1 MKLWNVALPHETFA
15 CKQTKLMKKILSTLV
30 MCLIFGV
37 GYSYGITVTAKAVVY
52 DQILSNQ
59 ERVQGGGNVIVYVAN
74 NYEKGWLSSS
84 WEGWSDGTPAGTDTY
99 STWIGN
105 PMSGGD
111 KNGQVCYSAS
121 VENTSNGYFF
131 YQWEETDGSKITE
144 KSSRDRDI
152 KNTEISADKT
162 VYAVFKPVTVDNPN
176 NGTIN
181 VTDLSPATKDGTVT
195 FNVTGADNIND
206 FYTPTV
212 EAVEGEGFAYKSM
225 SYANNVITVT
235 VTYTVQNKDNVNGDP
250 KPSYSATVTLR
261 SKGDADGTQAKQA
274 TITATESLKPA
285 FSIPATLNLTP
296 DAPALAVA
304 PAQQSFT
311 ITTNNQ
317 VAANASWDATL
328 PQEAK
333 DLGFSVEKTGTA
345 VTVNFTPK
353 DNIYQEDILATLSIT
368 GIYTDGNEKI
378 ITNTQIVSLSADKGS
393 AVKIDGKTNASCDF
407 GTKEYTGQAY
417 TKDLSFTSNIIATD
431 LSYLW
436 FPDDFEH
443 EVKGNI
449 ITITLPG
456 KLIPGNYSGELSVK
470 YNAVD
475 VAYLT
480 ASAKVRLAQ
489 PQIESK
495 VYMSQVLLTWKN
507 VYGAKQYILK
517 SGETVIDI
525 SDVMTSETIAT
536 ASTSASHT
544 RSYCK
549 MITAIGDAPLST
561 GTEYPFTLTVV
572 YGDDVNNIN
581 DVTKISSTT
590 ITATPAATTTIT
602 ADDVPLLGIYTG
614 TEKAGAYP
622 YHKDGK
628 RLIDLSAAFKDGVA
642 AFDKLYVFG
651 LTSGDANNI
660 ITPPNPTSNSNA
672 VTPCYI
678 YIKKDGNYSLSTTIP
693 NVNVATKPQE
703 FTISASSIKSVY
715 FTGYAPYATCG
726 YTWDENGVFEIQG
739 GANQTIDV
747 YLDNFKMYSRP
758 KAEVGTKLTEK
769 ILGLSDIDGNIDLG
783 DISNTHVFLYTNG
796 SGAALA
802 FVSSSENENSPFK
815 PTIHLRGDNFLES
828 TYGVATGVDIEVKIP
843 IINTVLV
850 DVYYDPVTNASA
862 PIHIVPKGSGGYAQ
876 CTSLTINDKWHA
888 DGTSEFVATNGK
900 LKLSDNLR
908 PAPTIDLG
916 NDKTKLTFDGGQ
928 IFLQNAAISSETYT
942 TTYAISYRYKEM
954 KEIAFMYGL
963 GDDQPGGKVHFKD
976 GTISCAEIPLS
987 VWNGT
992 FKDRYETC
1000 FYDRFS
1006 MKCPINTVIDGGTFN
1021 CNVLA
1026 SSSTKS
1032 SGGAPMNS
1040 AGHKL
1045 CKTIID
1051 VTSDEDYPKSTN
1063 GLVSLPANW
1072 LNNYYYNSSTN
1083 LTTYYTNNSSKVQP
1097 YSVTSIVPLYN
1108 NETEQYEVNLMLPNE
1123 QVCISEIITK
1133 PWVVCVPEFKVGGNA
1148 VGQILG
1154 GSVDKVYSGYEQ
1166 NENVPSL
1173 ESYYETSKLLY
1184 GVMDEYVQDVSS
1196 TYTSP
1201 TGMSVSV
1208 EDITPSEIS
1217 ETESYAI
1224 KDKVYYLLPVVANE
1238 WKLFTAP
1245 FDISNV
1251 YLIESYPEEQLLK
1264 DFGEEEKDKKG
1275 NSVWKIKK
1283 PEQIKD
1289 ARLEQ
1294 SSRFMDF
1301 MYNFMWD
1308 VDGLGNSNDFWTKS
1322 LGKDYSEFVK
1332 DWIEY
1337 EKTNARNKDAEGN
1350 YTPKLTQL
1358 YHYSPD
1364 GQYPDGVNWWDA
1376 NFYLYESYDDVPE
1389 YKNVWDFN
1397 GESFVTKWKEVS
1409 TVSIPRGKNNNAP
1422 KVGDNHNVI
1431 MKRGE
1436 VYAIDFPYSVTNAEY
1451 DHTQV
1456 WDYWTGKYILFEGFP
1471 TIDTNEDG
1479 VADCQIINGSDY
1491 ASNIKPSVTSGTGV
1505 ISGNSTFAY
1514 IELEDENTFI
1524 LNGYGGNKYDDG
1536 VDYNAFVPA
1545 SYVSLRPAESFI
1557 LTSPVQSN
1565 MPTRRI
1571 TSINPRT
1578 GEITYR
1584 NETATSVPTIGGNN
1598 QMFVYNI
1605 TGGVGVVPV
1614 VAQQV
1619 SIYNAAGQLVTSQYL
1634 TDEVH
1639 IPLPS
1644 GIYLIAGAKDQFK
1657 AVVK

>member
-1 MKLWNVALPHETFA
+1 
-15 CKQTKLMKKILSTLV
+15 MKKILSI
-30 MCLIFGV
+30 LICV
-37 GYSYGITVTAKAVVY
+37 VLGISSAWADAVSGTATAVLCKGGTCTVQA
-52 DQILSNQ
+52 
-59 ERVQGGGNVIVYVAN
+59 GGWVEVNT
-74 NYEKGWLSSS
+74 SSS
-84 WEGWSDGTPAGTDTY
+84 NSTWDKYTDTGSDATSGLSKWTANIYMHAKPFDGNYFIGWASTFTSNTGQYALIGDYRAYGTTDSYSATDKTIKYAANKVGTD
-99 STWIGN
+99 G
-105 PMSGGD
+105 
-111 KNGQVCYSAS
+111 
-121 VENTSNGYFF
+121 ENI
-131 YQWEETDGSKITE
+131 Q
-144 KSSRDRDI
+144 R
-152 KNTEISADKT
+152 
-162 VYAVFKPVTVDNPN
+162 YAIFKPVTVDKM
-176 NGTIN
+176 TIDGAEITEKTLKS
-181 VTDLSPATKDGTVT
+181 TDKSGYKETTIVFT
-195 FNVTGADNIND
+195 VTGADNMND
-206 FYTPTV
+206 FVSDEVVLSGDPRFTIRSTKLS
-212 EAVEGEGFAYKSM
+212 G
-225 SYANNVITVT
+225 NTVT
-235 VTYTVQNKDNVNGDP
+235 VVVRFTDNDRHILDVPLP
-250 KPSYSATVTLR
+250 KATVTLT
-261 SKGDADGTQAKQA
+261 SKGDNTSTKTA
-274 TITATESLKPA
+274 TITATSDLTPYFIVSPSPICDLTPNDPVEEGNEVSATLTTIATTGYTTVVSLASWNATFADPVA
-285 FSIPATLNLTP
+285 AEQLGFSIDNGTTNSPTVKFTPTPASINKANVTTEVCITSTYKDHSNPQKTLTDKQCVTISV
-296 DAPALAVA
+296 DAGKIFTINTVSDAVMDFDIVDYSETNN
-304 PAQQSFT
+304 PVEQTFPVHTTMKLSDFT
-311 ITTNNQ
+311 ITENLNGITY
-317 VAANASWDATL
+317 VANVVGQGSAT
-328 PQEAK
+328 
-333 DLGFSVEKTGTA
+333 
-345 VTVNFTPK
+345 
-353 DNIYQEDILATLSIT
+353 DNIVVTAQSNHVPDTYVSTIEFAETGDDLHASLTINVPIKLAKPVVTATVGL
-368 GIYTDGNEKI
+368 GQKI
-378 ITNTQIVSLSADKGS
+378 QLDWQ
-393 AVKIDGKTNASCDF
+393 D
-407 GTKEYTGQAY
+407 
-417 TKDLSFTSNIIATD
+417 
-431 LSYLW
+431 
-436 FPDDFEH
+436 
-443 EVKGNI
+443 
-449 ITITLPG
+449 
-456 KLIPGNYSGELSVK
+456 
-470 YNAVD
+470 
-475 VAYLT
+475 
-480 ASAKVRLAQ
+480 
-489 PQIESK
+489 
-495 VYMSQVLLTWKN
+495 
-507 VYGAKQYILK
+507 VYGATSYVVK
-517 SGETVIDI
+517 SGETVLA
-525 SDVMTSETIAT
+525 TIVPDGGVLE
-536 ASTSASHT
+536 SAYTVTNIAGRLLNTGVEYSFT
-544 RSYCK
+544 V
-549 MITAIGDAPLST
+549 TAIYEPNVFGNRVSD
-561 GTEYPFTLTVV
+561 EV
-572 YGDDVNNIN
+572 
-581 DVTKISSTT
+581 
-590 ITATPAATTTIT
+590 TATPTAPSTIT
-602 ADDVPLLGIYTG
+602 STTDLDIYTG
-614 TEKAGAYP
+614 TEKAGSYP
-622 YHKDGK
+622 YYSKGK
-628 RLIDLSAAFKDGVA
+628 VKVDLSAAFNNSVA
-642 AFDKLYVFG
+642 AFDKLYIFG
-651 LTSGDANNI
+651 LTTGDANNI

-678 YIKKDGNYSLSTTIP
+678 YIKNGGNYSLSTTIP

-769 ILGLSDIDGNIDLG
+769 ILGLSDIDGDIDWV

-963 GDDQPGGKVHFKD
+963 GDDQPGGNVHFKD

-1275 NSVWKIKK
+1275 NPVWKIKK

-1322 LGKDYSEFVK
+1322 LSKDYSEFVK

-1598 QMFVYNI
+1598 HMFVYNVA
-1605 TGGVGVVPV
+1605 GGVGIVPV

-1619 SIYNAAGQLVTSQYL
+1619 SIYNAAGQVVTSQYL
-1634 TDEVH
+1634 TDEVQ
-1639 IPLPS
+1639 ISLPA
-1644 GIYLIAGAKDQFK
+1644 GIYLIVGAKEQFK
-1657 AVVK
+1657 TVVK